1 MSAFFV
7 TATGT
12 DIGKTFVTAGL
23 VRLLRAQGHAVSA
36 LKPIVSGFDMA
47 SASGSDP
54 GVLLDALGEPITPQ
68 TLARMSP
75 WRFAAPLSPDMAAA
89 REGRAVAFDA
99 VVEFC
104 QRALG
109 ENEDTLFI
117 EGVGGV
123 MVPLDADHTVL
134 DWMAA
139 LRIPLILVSGTYL
152 GTISHT
158 LTALYALRDRRLAV
172 AAIVLNDSGSDIP
185 IAETA
190 ASIARFAA
198 GIPIVF
204 LSRAG
209 HGGNTDELSRLWNA
223 IR

>member
-123 MVPLDADHTVL
+123 MVPLNADHTVL

-139 LRIPLILVSGTYL
+139 LRIPVILVSGTYL

-198 GIPIVF
+198 GIPIVS